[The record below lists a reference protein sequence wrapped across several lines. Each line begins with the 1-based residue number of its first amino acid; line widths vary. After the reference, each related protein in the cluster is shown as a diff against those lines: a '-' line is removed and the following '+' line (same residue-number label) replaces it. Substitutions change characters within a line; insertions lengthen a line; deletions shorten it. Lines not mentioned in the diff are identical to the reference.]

1 MARRPP
7 RSTPVPCNGVCR
19 SSKYAVY
26 RKTAGGSW
34 TLLTTSATGTSYVD
48 KSVAAATTY
57 SYTVKALVGGTW
69 SGYDSK
75 GVSATTAPILMSA
88 AASSGQITAPWHA
101 VSGAS
106 KYAVYRKTAGGSWT
120 LLTTSVIGTSYT
132 DKSSDLKAGTT
143 YSYTVKA
150 LVSGSWSGYDAS
162 GVSAT
167 AK

>member
-1 MARRPP
+1 M
-7 RSTPVPCNGVCR
+7 
-19 SSKYAVY
+19 
-26 RKTAGGSW
+26 
-34 TLLTTSATGTSYVD
+34 D
-48 KSVAAATTY
+48 KSVAAGTTY
-57 SYTVKALVGGTW
+57 SYTVKSLVSGTW
-69 SGYDSK
+69 SGYDAA
-75 GVSATTAPILMSA
+75 GVSATTAPILKSA
-88 AASSGQITAPWHA
+88 AASSGQITVQWNA

-106 KYAVYRKTAGGSWT
+106 KYAVYRKTQGGSWT